1 MNKRIRKKQLKRL
14 KTYVNPNETWNLDI
28 TFAKFVLPRMR
39 EFRRYVKGYP
49 DFEFS
54 SMSEWYEAIDKMITA
69 FQLIADGKRFLFVPE
84 DECRKMYKEIDE
96 GLDLFREYY
105 FHLWW

>member
-1 MNKRIRKKQLKRL
+1 MNKRIRKKQLK
-14 KTYVNPNETWNLDI
+14 KTETYVNPKETWNLDI

-39 EFRRYVKGYP
+39 AFRRYVKGYP
-49 DFEFS
+49 DFAFS
-54 SMSEWYEAIDKMITA
+54 SMNEWYEAIDKMIAA
-69 FQLIADGKRFLFVPE
+69 FQLIADGKRYEFIPE
-84 DECRKMYKEIDE
+84 EYKVMDE